1 MKTFLI
7 TFFTLLTINS
17 FGQGSKNKIVKVTFL
32 NQPYSQYQVNSN
44 SSATDQKESMDI
56 NKGYKFYYT
65 LYISPATNQSL
76 YTLDTLVVNVP
87 KEKADVKF
95 MNDKFA
101 YCLRYTN
108 TDYILH
114 ETVFERDFYAKGSIK
129 DIEWEITEEK
139 KKLFGF
145 NCVKAVSKDK
155 RLLITVWFTNE
166 IPVSGGPVNYFGLPG
181 LVVWSEDFFRTS
193 QLDKIEYIENNSK
206 GFSFENEVK
215 KYAQSFDK
223 NKGGNSIKES
233 IYLDMKAGLVES
245 MRRAMR

>member
-1 MKTFLI
+1 
-7 TFFTLLTINS
+7 
-17 FGQGSKNKIVKVTFL
+17 
-32 NQPYSQYQVNSN
+32 
-44 SSATDQKESMDI
+44 MDI

-108 TDYILH
+108 TDYI
-114 ETVFERDFYAKGSIK
+114 
-129 DIEWEITEEK
+129 
-139 KKLFGF
+139 
-145 NCVKAVSKDK
+145 SKDK